1 MNQNQMDDHWL
12 RPRTKAGTEEMRKRL
27 KAMRF
32 MLNEAA
38 TQSVEGRIASKVFNE
53 YFSFDW
59 EKTWDAPEDQQ
70 KKVDL
75 EKKKVALP
83 DRCQYTGFSLRGMV
97 NSIIGSCVWVRQS
110 GRADLKDQGRNT
122 MLVNP

>member
-32 MLNEAA
+32 MLQEAA
-38 TQSVEGRIASKVFNE
+38 SQSVEGRIASKVFNE

-59 EKTWDAPEDQQ
+59 EDVPSLDLSNCHIE

-75 EKKKVALP
+75 TKKVVDTAASV
-83 DRCQYTGFSLRGMV
+83 Q
-97 NSIIGSCVWVRQS
+97 
-110 GRADLKDQGRNT
+110 
-122 MLVNP
+122 